1 MDGWTLAEVIEGLR
15 VGRFTIPNFQR
26 DFVWDARL
34 IRELLWSILRDYH
47 IGSLLLW
54 EGTEDTV
61 TSLKCREIARDTPNK
76 PDPRSQW
83 IVLDGQQR
91 LTAMHYAFF
100 APDKPL
106 PRDRDA
112 EPMRF
117 FVNVREFMAETNGG
131 PRRAAIE
138 VAPASTIDAEPRR
151 STAFKLHRFPLQL
164 LSQDPREQSRWGE
177 AYEKYWSQQVR
188 RLKKQAVDYPADG
201 DEGPLWDIIQRQEE
215 AQGYVNQIG
224 DFLRQIEI
232 LKLRRIMSV
241 PLDKDEDV
249 VRVKDTFLQVNRHGI
264 QLSDF
269 ELLNA
274 VVAINGLSPC
284 DLARRSHEQLQN
296 NGLNLHPSSTES
308 LVSKI
313 MLLRI
318 HPDHDSDASV
328 EPYLVPGERVPTAE
342 GSRVLIENPEEFR
355 SRWEEAT
362 AELSEG
368 LESLRDWCRCL
379 PDDKQHTY
387 APLDALIPNYC
398 ALRTDAAGDP
408 MKERKLLQWYW
419 ANLLSG
425 NYENIPDGAPQKGK
439 DYGDMREWFER
450 DTRSAKDAP
459 DVVRDITDRFNPR
472 RSQRSHELV
481 RTGTTAENNLPAQ
494 ASAVLSLLR
503 RRNPYDWRTGARV
516 RDAGKGI
523 TEGFIVPLRWCD
535 EMGIA
540 FSDSRSVFNSFVGT
554 GEMLADIDGEMPH
567 NYLRAIEKRW
577 SDQGWALDKLDAA
590 FESHFLTPEV
600 RRLLGSRQF
609 TVRAFEEFLV
619 NRQVALFRWFG
630 QDLYNVDLGLDPN
643 DRELDTW
650 LADIEIRLKEILA
663 KDTAAHATGRYFGR
677 SEVMQM
683 LDERGVLRDASRY
696 EGNEREQFLKN
707 QLGRLSFLDVGM
719 AVAEEFNRIRRAER
733 WPDDYARGRF
743 VADLHAARDA
753 RNELRH
759 PPTNWTRDE
768 RQRCIVAARVLR
780 KLLTGGER

>member
-54 EGTEDTV
+54 EGTQDTV
-61 TSLKCREIARDTPNK
+61 TSLKCREIARDAPDK

-138 VAPASTIDAEPRR
+138 VAPASTIDAEPR
-151 STAFKLHRFPLQL
+151 STAFKLHRFPLRL
-164 LSQDPREQSRWGE
+164 LSQDPREPSRWGE
-177 AYEKYWSQQVR
+177 AYENYWDRQVR
-188 RLKKQAVDYPADG
+188 RLKKQAADYPADG

-215 AQGYVNQIG
+215 AQGYVKQIG
-224 DFLRQIEI
+224 GFLRQIEM
-232 LKLRRIMSV
+232 LKHRRIMSV

-274 VVAINGLSPC
+274 VVAINGLSPR
-284 DLARRSHEQLQN
+284 DLARRSHEQLQR

-308 LVSKI
+308 FVSKI

-328 EPYLVPGERVPTAE
+328 EPYLVPGERVQTAE
-342 GSRVLIENPEEFR
+342 GSRVLIESPEEFR

-362 AELSEG
+362 AELSAG

-379 PDDKQHTY
+379 PDDTQHTY
-387 APLDALIPNYC
+387 APLDALIPSYC

-408 MKERKLLQWYW
+408 LKERKLLQWYW
-419 ANLLSG
+419 ANLLAG

-439 DYGDMREWFER
+439 DYRDMREWFEP
-450 DTRSAKDAP
+450 DARSAKDAP
-459 DVVRDITDRFNPR
+459 DVVLDITDRFNPR

-481 RTGTTAENNLPAQ
+481 RTDATTENTPPAQ

-554 GEMLADIDGEMPH
+554 SEMVADIDGEMPH
-567 NYLRAIEKRW
+567 NYLPAIEKRW
-577 SDQGWALDKLDAA
+577 GNQGWAHDKLAAA
-590 FESHFLTPEV
+590 FESHFLPREI
-600 RRLLGSRQF
+600 RASLGSRQF

-619 NRQVALFRWFG
+619 KRQVALFRWFG
-630 QDLYNVDLGLDPN
+630 QDLYNVDLGLDPS
-643 DRELDTW
+643 DRDLGAW
-650 LADIEIRLKEILA
+650 LVDIETRLKEILA
-663 KDTAAHATGRYFGR
+663 KDTAAHATGRYFGP
-677 SEVMQM
+677 SKAMQM

-696 EGNEREQFLKN
+696 EGNEREQFLKK
-707 QLGRLSFLDVGM
+707 QIDRLSLLDVGL
-719 AVAEEFNRIRRAER
+719 AVADEFNRIGHAER
-733 WPDDYARGRF
+733 WPHDYPRGRF
-743 VADLHAARDA
+743 VTEIHATYAARNA
-753 RNELRH
+753 LSH
-759 PPTNWTRDE
+759 PPPNWTRDE
-768 RQRCIVAARVLR
+768 RRRYTVAARELH
-780 KLLTGGER
+780 KLLTGS